1 MTDPDTTARIKE
13 AAMRIA
19 TTAPALTPE
28 VRHQLA
34 TILRPTKSKR
44 PDKAA

>member
-19 TTAPALTPE
+19 KSAPALTPE

-34 TILRPTKSKR
+34 AVMRSPKSKR

>member
-1 MTDPDTTARIKE
+1 MNDPDTTARIKE
-13 AAMRIA
+13 AAMAIA
-19 TTAPALTPE
+19 ATAPALTPE

-34 TILRPTKSKR
+34 AVLRQPKSKR